1 MWNVLRYLSLF
12 YMGWVIP
19 LKNSQQMLSRNM
31 GSGLAND
38 KHPRVKKEL
47 KECNVTVPSIG
58 SNYMQVF
65 QHNIS

>member
-1 MWNVLRYLSLF
+1 MWNVLRYLSF
-12 YMGWVIP
+12 TWVGSFH
-19 LKNSQQMLSRNM
+19 LKNSQQMLSLNM

-47 KECNVTVPSIG
+47 KECNVTVPSVG

-65 QHNIS
+65 QHNVS

>member
-1 MWNVLRYLSLF
+1 MWNVLRYLSF
-12 YMGWVIP
+12 TWDGSFH

-38 KHPRVKKEL
+38 KPPRVKKEL
-47 KECNVTVPSIG
+47 KECNVTVPSMG

-65 QHNIS
+65 QQNIS